1 MVKGLHHKLAPTF
14 EEKNMNQKQAKELAQ
29 DMLHDFWLTY
39 TEHGENYMEK
49 CKNDKE
55 REKVTQEILKLLTR

>member
-1 MVKGLHHKLAPTF
+1 
-14 EEKNMNQKQAKELAQ
+14 MNQKQAKKIAQ

-39 TEHGENYMEK
+39 TEHGENYMEQ

-55 REKVTQEILKLLTR
+55 REKAVSYTHLTLPTIAEV

>member
-1 MVKGLHHKLAPTF
+1 
-14 EEKNMNQKQAKELAQ
+14 MNQKQAKELAQ